1 MNAYEKINWQD
12 ADSTATPLNAEN
24 LNHMDN
30 QLDALTDGKADK
42 LPQGSNGVFL
52 EAYNREMRRTDYTAT
67 ASASQVTSS
76 ATNKLLTAAIADE
89 VFARQTELQ
98 ELEYLSDKVQTIPT
112 GNQTPEGQAKYPSVN
127 AVKGYV
133 DGEFEKLDSVTE
145 NPNHFILDSQAIGGI
160 TVTNNGDGTYTF
172 DSGGA
177 VTDATVLFPSFL
189 LPAGAYTA
197 TVKTEGGSS
206 EAYSGGGSALVAIKF
221 GTGDGETWLK
231 ADDDPASKT
240 FAADTIIFFR
250 LNRGTYNN
258 LKLKISITKN
268 DYITAVDKIAREAN
282 GFTQEQLKILNGK
295 YSAQENAFYPL
306 AEPDGF
312 TWKNSP
318 LHGKILTDFRGNYQV
333 DFDVSN
339 CKNPIGKA
347 YYIAPNG
354 SDSNDG
360 TPGAPFASISKAYTE
375 GADTIYLYPGIY
387 DRTQTLYTPTTG
399 SNSKP
404 ITRNINIIGL
414 GSGAILSTKVVN
426 IVNISEYPTEGTGV
440 WECYANSTTYLTNVV
455 DIKNK
460 TADGHFTKYTQL
472 SSVSAVQAAAGSWA
486 LVNGK
491 AYIHTID
498 GNKPVNGDNVLFLHS
513 TNPTFANNQ
522 YTVIYPLFYVTGGKV
537 YFENL
542 TCIEGTT
549 PLFVQ
554 SQANGSDI
562 EIYAKNCKF
571 FYSRTED
578 HDVCM
583 LQSSTLSIF
592 QNCEASFGMKD
603 GFNYHARNF
612 GTTAN
617 PDFGVV
623 PKAVEINCIG
633 IGNGNISDGN
643 DQGST
648 IHDGGSIIRVRDV
661 CAHNYGANYS
671 DQGTGTESWNIGCV
685 GFESWCPS
693 NGQNADFFALLNT
706 KMFLDGCVSFGSKHN
721 FNYAS
726 PDENSEDEAGAIY
739 LRCMVEN
746 VANKVASISSN
757 STDEQYPSAKLVY
770 TKLDT
775 KENKSNKV
783 TSLSSDSTNTQYPSA
798 KLVYTQLNTK
808 ENKSNKVTSIT
819 SDSTDEQYPSAKAVY
834 AAIQAAI
841 ESLTN

>member
-1 MNAYEKINWQD
+1 MNDITYAVSVDVNNPIIPYNVYI
-12 ADSTATPLNAEN
+12 ASVLDSNVRYLEITLYQNGDVITLSNTA
-24 LNHMDN
+24 
-30 QLDALTDGKADK
+30 
-42 LPQGSNGVFL
+42 
-52 EAYNREMRRTDYTAT
+52 TAT
-67 ASASQVTSS
+67 ASLVTDNVLVDDSVNCTISDNIITVPLEGLQRHGNLDVQVTVTEGTKVLAIPFPIQVRVTPNIAENAQIDENSS
-76 ATNKLLTAAIADE
+76 GSYAEVVHEIAEARGSYDKLKDRLDHTAAAE
-89 VFARQTELQ
+89 KST
-98 ELEYLSDKVQTIPT
+98 
-112 GNQTPEGQAKYPSVN
+112 
-127 AVKGYV
+127 V
-133 DGEFEKLDSVTE
+133 DSITE
-145 NPNHFILDSQAIGGI
+145 NPDFFVLNSQTLGGV

-177 VTDATVLFPSFL
+177 VTDATVLFPSFP

-197 TVKTEGGSS
+197 EIETLPGGSS
-206 EAYSGGGSALVAIKF
+206 EAYSGGGAALVAIKF
-221 GTGDGETWLK
+221 GTGDGTTWVK

-268 DYITAVDKIAREAN
+268 NHITAVDSVARDTA
-282 GFTQEQLKILNGK
+282 GFTQEQLRILSGK
-295 YSAQENAFYPL
+295 YSARENAFYPL
-306 AEPDGF
+306 VEPDDF
-312 TWKNSP
+312 TWKDSP

-339 CKNPIGKA
+339 CKNPISKA
-347 YYIAPNG
+347 YYVAPNG

-387 DRTQTLYTPTTG
+387 DRAQTLYTPTTG

-426 IVNISEYPTEGTGV
+426 IVNISEYQTEGSGV
-440 WECYANSTTYLTNVV
+440 WECYANNTTYLTNVV

-549 PLFVQ
+549 PLLAQ
-554 SQANGSDI
+554 RQANGSDI
-562 EIYAKNCKF
+562 EIYAKNCNF

-578 HDVCM
+578 HDVVM
-583 LQSSTLSIF
+583 LQGTTLSIF

-603 GFNYHARNF
+603 GFNYHARS
-612 GTTAN
+612 GII
-617 PDFGVV
+617 

-633 IGNGNISDGN
+633 IGNGSFSDGN

-685 GFESWCPS
+685 GFESWCSS

-726 PDENSEDEAGAIY
+726 PAPNTADASGEIY
-739 LRCMVEN
+739 LRCIKEN
-746 VANKVASISSN
+746 AANKVTSISSA

-770 TKLDT
+770 TQLVA
-775 KENKSNKV
+775 KETTSNKTTTV
-783 TSLSSDSTNTQYPSA
+783 NAQ
-798 KLVYTQLNTK
+798 
-808 ENKSNKVTSIT
+808 
-819 SDSTDEQYPSAKAVY
+819 STDEQYPTAKAVY
-834 AAIQAAI
+834 EAIQAAI
-841 ESLTN
+841 ASLNEEVYGDDD